1 MKLFDGWVA
10 GIDNPLVEV
19 YGVRSPTSDSM
30 SAIMVGLDG
39 KLVVHEGGV
48 DGGVRGDVGSGD
60 DVV

>member
-1 MKLFDGWVA
+1 M
-10 GIDNPLVEV
+10 EV

-48 DGGVRGDVGSGD
+48 DGGVRGDVG
-60 DVV
+60 